1 MYGEGFDFP
10 PLYAPF
16 PGNVVGALPVG
27 LQTRGDHDIPY
38 WPVQSTWTYK
48 EAWVHPVA
56 RWIWLMRDL
65 AGPAVVEGQAG
76 SLVRFVPSGPEP
88 QPAIQVIP
96 TNGRFRAMLPEG
108 KYTVRCNGEER
119 SHVFLPAGKYDLDFR
134 PGRSFDF
141 ELSKQTSADGEVRI
155 GLSARG
161 EGRHRFSI
169 RADNLTFP
177 DAAKE
182 LILKRGGAGTLDWSG
197 KISSQDKPWVAVV
210 VADESPAIRREII
223 GAAWEP

>member
-1 MYGEGFDFP
+1 RESFRNQVLQGVPLGQGQYLRLFPVWMDYRGHFGTILPQAQALMSAAHLRGDLELVTLAQHQAEWIIGRNPFSQSTMYGEGFDFP

-48 EAWVHPVA
+48 EVWVHPVA

-119 SHVFLPAGKYDLDFR
+119 SYVFLPAGKYDLDFR
-134 PGRSFDF
+134 PGRSLDF
-141 ELSKQTSADGEVRI
+141 ELFKQASAYGEV
-155 GLSARG
+155 
-161 EGRHRFSI
+161 
-169 RADNLTFP
+169 
-177 DAAKE
+177 
-182 LILKRGGAGTLDWSG
+182 
-197 KISSQDKPWVAVV
+197 
-210 VADESPAIRREII
+210 
-223 GAAWEP
+223 